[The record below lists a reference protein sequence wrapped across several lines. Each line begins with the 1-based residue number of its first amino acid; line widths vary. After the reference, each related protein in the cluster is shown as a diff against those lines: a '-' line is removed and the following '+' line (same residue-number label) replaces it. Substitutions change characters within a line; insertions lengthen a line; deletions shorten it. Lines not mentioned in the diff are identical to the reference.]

1 MSTRI
6 DRARLGGVLGLRGE
20 SFHAFAV
27 RVGVS
32 PVHLR
37 AVCAGTRL
45 PSERLYNAVAKE
57 LGDAMPFVTGATDVL
72 DVRVAA
78 AINSTDTRG
87 ARSRRRT
94 FAA

>member
-1 MSTRI
+1 MTNRI
-6 DRARLGGVLGLRGE
+6 DRTRLGGVLGLRGQ
-20 SFHAFAV
+20 SFRAFAGSI
-27 RVGVS
+27 GVS

-45 PSERLYNAVAKE
+45 PSERLLNAVAKE
-57 LGDAMPFVTGATDVL
+57 LGDAMPFVTGAADVL

-78 AINSTDTRG
+78 AITSTDTRG